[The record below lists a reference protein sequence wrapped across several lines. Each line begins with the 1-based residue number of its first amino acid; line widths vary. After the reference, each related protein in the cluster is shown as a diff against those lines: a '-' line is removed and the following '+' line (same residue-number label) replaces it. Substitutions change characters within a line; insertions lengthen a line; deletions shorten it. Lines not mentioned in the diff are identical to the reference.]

1 MGILSALR
9 LVKDEPDTLKNQYA
23 PAVMNGS
30 YGVGAWGDY
39 ATGFDYSSIDLSS
52 ALQVPTVSKCRQLIC
67 GTIAGIPLSLYNKR
81 TGEELGSP
89 IWLDQPDIRQP
100 RSVTISYTIQSLLFF
115 QIAYWEVTSTY
126 SDDGRPARFAW
137 VANERVTP
145 KLNSNNTLVDYYT
158 VDNEVRPMSGLGSL
172 ITFQSLQ
179 PGVLATGG
187 RTIRAALDLEKAAA
201 IAAQTPIPSGYI
213 KNSGADLPEA
223 QVQGIL
229 AAWKASRNSRGTA
242 YLTSTLDYS
251 TTSFS
256 PKDMM
261 YSEAKQDL
269 STEICRLMN
278 VPAYMASSDA
288 NKSMTYQNV
297 LDARK
302 EFYAYTLAPY
312 VCAVEDRLSMD
323 DITNANN
330 LVRFNS
336 DETFLRADA
345 TARLAVI
352 EKMLALNLITLDQ
365 AKAMEDLTPNGDAS

>member
-23 PAVMNGS
+23 PAVMYAA

-39 ATGFDYSSIDLSS
+39 ATGFDYTSIDLSS

-89 IWLDQPDIRQP
+89 VWLDQPDIRQP
-100 RSVTISYTIQSLLFF
+100 RSVTIAYTVQSLLFN

-126 SDDGRPARFAW
+126 SDDGRPARMAW
-137 VANERVTP
+137 VANDRVSP
-145 KLNSNNTLVDYYT
+145 KLNARNTEVEYYT

-261 YSEAKQDL
+261 YTSAKQEL

-278 VPAYMASSDA
+278 VPAYMASADA

-330 LVRFNS
+330 LVRFQS

-352 EKMLALNLITLDQ
+352 EKMLTLNLITLDQ
-365 AKAMEDLTPNGDAS
+365 AKAMEDLSPNGDAS

>member
-9 LVKDEPDTLKNQYA
+9 LVKDDPDTLKNQYA
-23 PAVMNGS
+23 PAVMNS
-30 YGVGAWGDY
+30 AYGVGAWGDY

-52 ALQVPTVSKCRQLIC
+52 ALQVPTVSKCSQLIC
-67 GTIAGIPLSLYNKR
+67 GTIAGIPLHLYNKR
-81 TGEELGSP
+81 TGEKLASP

-100 RSVTISYTIQSLLFF
+100 RSVTIAYTVRSLLFN
-115 QIAYWEVTSTY
+115 QVAYWEVTANY

-137 VANERVTP
+137 VSNERVTP
-145 KLNSNNTLVDYYT
+145 KLNDRNTLVDYYT
-158 VDNEVRPMSGLGSL
+158 VDNEVRPMSGIGSL
-172 ITFQSLQ
+172 VTFQSLQ
-179 PGVLATGG
+179 PAVLATGG

-201 IAAQTPIPSGYI
+201 IAAQTPIPSGFI
-213 KNSGADLPEA
+213 KNSGADLPEV

-242 YLTSTLDYS
+242 YLTSTLDYQ

-261 YSEAKQDL
+261 YDEAKQSL

-278 VPAYMASSDA
+278 VPAYMASSDM

-330 LVRFNS
+330 VVRFNS
-336 DETFLRADA
+336 DQTFLRADA
-345 TARLAVI
+345 LSRLAVI

-365 AKAMEDLTPNGDAS
+365 AKAMEDLTPNGDMT

>member
-23 PAVMNGS
+23 PAVMNAA

-39 ATGFDYSSIDLSS
+39 ATGFDYTSIDLSS

-89 IWLDQPDIRQP
+89 VWLDQPDIRQP
-100 RSVTISYTIQSLLFF
+100 RSVTIAYTVQSLLFY

-126 SDDGRPARFAW
+126 SDDGRPARMSW
-137 VANERVTP
+137 VSNERVTP
-145 KLNSNNTLVDYYT
+145 KLNARNTEVEYYT

-179 PGVLATGG
+179 PGILATGG

-288 NKSMTYQNV
+288 NKSQTYQNI

-336 DETFLRADA
+336 DETFLRANA
-345 TARLAVI
+345 TERLAVI

-365 AKAMEDLTPNGDAS
+365 AKAMEDLTPNGDGS

>member
-30 YGVGAWGDY
+30 YNTGAWGDY

-52 ALQVPTVSKCRQLIC
+52 ALQVPTVSKCAQLIC

-100 RSVTISYTIQSLLFF
+100 RSVTMAYTIQSLLFF
-115 QIAYWEVTSTY
+115 QICYWEVTSTY

-137 VANERVTP
+137 VANDRVTP
-145 KLNSNNTLVDYYT
+145 RLNANNTLVDYYT
-158 VDNEVRPMSGLGSL
+158 VDNEVRPMSGIGSL

-213 KNSGADLPEA
+213 RNSGADLPEA

-229 AAWKASRNSRGTA
+229 AAWKAARNSRGTA
-242 YLTSTLDYS
+242 FLTSTLDYQ

-278 VPAYMASSDA
+278 VPAYMASADA
-288 NKSMTYQNV
+288 NKSQTYQNI

-336 DETFLRADA
+336 DETFLRANA
-345 TARLAVI
+345 TERLAVI

-365 AKAMEDLTPNGDAS
+365 AKAMEDLTPNGDGS